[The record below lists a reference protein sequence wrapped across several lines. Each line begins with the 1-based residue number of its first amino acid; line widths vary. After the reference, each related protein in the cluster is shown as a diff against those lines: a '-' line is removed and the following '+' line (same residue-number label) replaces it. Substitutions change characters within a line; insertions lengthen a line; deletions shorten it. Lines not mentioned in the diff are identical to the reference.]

1 MMRIEIHV
9 LQNVAP
15 ANLNRD
21 DTNSPKDAIFG
32 GYRRARLS
40 SQSQKRVVRLRFQEH
55 LPAEDR
61 ALRTK
66 RLLEQITKTL
76 VEKGKDPAT
85 AGAVARTALEGL
97 GLAFNEV
104 GLSEYLLFLGN
115 REIERLA
122 GVILEHWETLEG
134 LAGEEVEG
142 SGKERKKKAKA
153 KVPDAIKKA
162 LEAVLDGGRAVD
174 LALFG
179 RMLADRPEW
188 NVDAAAQVAHA
199 ISTHKV
205 DREFDFYTAVDDLNP
220 KEETGAGMM
229 GDVEFYSA
237 TLYRYAQ
244 VDVDKLLENLQ
255 EDRDLALRGL
265 EAFLRAFPRTLPS
278 GKQNTFAAHNEPDF
292 IAVVVKDGAPR
303 NLANAFL
310 KPVRVSRH
318 RPDDDLMKNSV
329 ESLARYWKK
338 LDDAYGQDG
347 EVFYLNLSE
356 ARPNFEGQSVNSF
369 EELVNEAMKR
379 VRERLGV

>member
-1 MMRIEIHV
+1 MRIEIHV

-40 SQSQKRVVRLRFQEH
+40 SQSQKRAVRQRFAEL
-55 LPAEDR
+55 LPEEDR

-66 RLLEQITKTL
+66 RLLDKLETILT
-76 VEKGKDPAT
+76 ERGRPAD
-85 AGAVARTALEGL
+85 AARAASQAALEGL
-97 GLAFNEV
+97 GLAFDDE
-104 GLSEYLLFLGN
+104 GKSEYLLFLGN
-115 REIERLA
+115 REIALLA
-122 GVILEHWETLEG
+122 DAILEHWDRLAEAASTKLE
-134 LAGEEVEG
+134 A
-142 SGKERKKKAKA
+142 SGKKRKKQAKA
-153 KVPDAIKKA
+153 KVPDEVKKA

-244 VDVDKLLENLQ
+244 VDLNKLTENLQ
-255 EDRDLALRGL
+255 GDGDLAARGL
-265 EAFLRAFPRTLPS
+265 EAFLRAFPITLPT
-278 GKQNTFAAHNEPDF
+278 GKQNTFAAHNLPDF
-292 IAVVVKDGAPR
+292 IAVVVSESAPR

-310 KPVRVSRH
+310 NPVYIRH
-318 RPDDDLMKNSV
+318 NRPDGDLMEKSIV
-329 ESLARYWKK
+329 KLGQYWQR
-338 LDDAYGQDG
+338 LDKAYGQDG
-347 EVFYLNLSE
+347 EVFFLNLKE
-356 ARPNFEGQSVNSF
+356 VNPALNGRKVESF
-369 EELVNEAMKR
+369 EELIEAVMKR
-379 VRERLGV
+379 VREKLGG